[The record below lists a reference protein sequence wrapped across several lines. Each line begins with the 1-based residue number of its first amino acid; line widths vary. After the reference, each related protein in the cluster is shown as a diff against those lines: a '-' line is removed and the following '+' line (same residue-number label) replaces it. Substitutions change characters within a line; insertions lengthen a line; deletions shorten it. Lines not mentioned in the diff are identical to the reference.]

1 LSRRRLGILA
11 AVVAVAAVA
20 VTGTVLAIGNRSTRS
35 TAEPVVASSSRDA
48 PDLSGTDPVTGKE
61 VSLAAFAGRPVV
73 INVWASWCSGCNEEA
88 ADLRAFAA
96 AHPEA
101 QLIGVDTQDAK
112 GAARAFYRRW
122 RWRHPSISDPHGEL
136 AAKLGLQ
143 GLPTT
148 IFLDREHHIVARI
161 VGATDRAGFEN
172 GLRQALRD

>member
-11 AVVAVAAVA
+11 AVVVIAAVA
-20 VTGTVLAIGNRSTRS
+20 VTGTVLAIGNRST
-35 TAEPVVASSSRDA
+35 AEPVVASSSPDA
-48 PDLSGTDPVTGKE
+48 PELSGTDPATGKE
-61 VSLAAFAGRPVV
+61 VSLAAFAGKPVV

-101 QLIGVDTQDAK
+101 QLIGVDMQDSK

-122 RWRHPSISDPHGEL
+122 RWRHPSIFDPRGEL

-148 IFLDREHHIVARI
+148 IFLDHEHRIVARI